1 VPNTRLRANALV
13 LIPAR
18 HASSRFPGKPLV
30 PLMGKPMIQRVW
42 ENVAHFFD
50 AYVVTDDDRIEK
62 AVKDFG
68 GNVVRVDDDVE
79 SGTLRIALAY
89 ERFFKD
95 KGYEFVVNV
104 QGDEPLLG
112 GDDLE
117 RLVQFHRDS
126 DFDVTT
132 LLKKETDQKEF
143 VNPNRVK
150 AVFSEASGECH
161 YFSRAPVPFHRDQDV
176 KHWWLHVGVYSYTP
190 ESLVKAC
197 QLKSSPLEQ
206 LEKLEQLRF
215 LENSM
220 RIGAVETKS
229 ILLGVDV
236 PEDVAKV
243 EERLRESLS

>member
-1 VPNTRLRANALV
+1 MPNTRLRANALV

-30 PLMGKPMIQRVW
+30 PLLGKPMIQRVW

-50 AYVVTDDDRIEK
+50 AAVVTDDDRIEQ
-62 AVKDFG
+62 AVNDFG
-68 GNVVRVDDDVE
+68 GTAVRVDDDVE

-89 ERFFKD
+89 ERFFADKD
-95 KGYEFVVNV
+95 YDFIINV

-112 GDDLE
+112 GADLE

-126 DFDVTT
+126 AFDVAT
-132 LLKKETDQKEF
+132 LLKKETDQAEF
-143 VNPNRVK
+143 KNPNRVK
-150 AVFSEASGECH
+150 AVFTQKTGECH
-161 YFSRAPVPFHRDQDV
+161 YFSRSPVPFDRDDTQSP
-176 KHWWLHVGVYSYTP
+176 WWLHVGVYSYTP
-190 ESLVKAC
+190 ESLQKVCA
-197 QLKSSPLEQ
+197 LPTSPLEH
-206 LEKLEQLRF
+206 LEKLEQLKVI
-215 LENSM
+215 ENGM

-236 PEDVAKV
+236 PADVAKV

>member
-1 VPNTRLRANALV
+1 MPKNRLRANALV

-30 PLMGKPMIQRVW
+30 SLLGKPMIQRVW

-50 AYVVTDDDRIEK
+50 AYVVTDDRIEA

-95 KGYEFVVNV
+95 KDYEFVVNV

-117 RLVQFHRDS
+117 RLVSFHRNS
-126 DFDVTT
+126 QFDVTT
-132 LLKKETDQKEF
+132 LLKKEKSLDEF
-143 VNPNRVK
+143 NNPNRVK
-150 AVFSEASGECH
+150 AVFSEKTGECH
-161 YFSRAPVPFHRDQDV
+161 YFSRAPVPFHRDS
-176 KHWWLHVGVYSYTP
+176 KPESWWLHVGVYSYTP

-197 QLKSSPLEQ
+197 SLKTSPLEQ
-206 LEKLEQLRF
+206 LERLEQLRF

-236 PEDVAKV
+236 PDDVAKV

>member
-1 VPNTRLRANALV
+1 MPNNRLRANALV

-30 PLMGKPMIQRVW
+30 PLLGKPMIQRVW

-50 AYVVTDDDRIEK
+50 AAVVTDDQRIED
-62 AVKDFG
+62 AVNEFG

-89 ERFFKD
+89 ERFFKEKD
-95 KGYEFVVNV
+95 YDFIINV

-112 GDDLE
+112 GEDLE
-117 RLVQFHRDS
+117 RLVQFHRDNK
-126 DFDVTT
+126 FDVAT
-132 LLKKETDQKEF
+132 LIKKETNAQEF
-143 VNPNRVK
+143 LNPNRVK
-150 AVFSEASGECH
+150 AVYSSATGECH
-161 YFSRAPVPFHRDQDV
+161 YFSRAPVPHDRNQNDPT
-176 KHWWLHVGVYSYTP
+176 WWLHVGVYSYRP
-190 ESLVKAC
+190 DSLRKAC
-197 QLKSSPLEQ
+197 ALAVSPLEQ
-206 LEKLEQLRF
+206 RERLEQLRV
-215 LENSM
+215 LENGM